1 MERSPLSLDVN
12 RPPKG
17 ATTKSKEGISQH
29 TAAEVVHEYLRRVY
43 DDVGNVVER
52 TSTPDCCLS
61 LRFLARASQFGL

>member
-29 TAAEVVHEYLRRVY
+29 TAAEVVREYLRRVY
-43 DDVGNVVER
+43 NDVGNVIER
-52 TSTPDCCLS
+52 TSTMAIS
-61 LRFLARASQFGL
+61 ASF